1 MAYGSHMTKTTVYL
15 TDEIAR
21 ALASTARRTGRPQA
35 ELIREALDAYLNALP
50 QPRLLSLGLG
60 VDEKV
65 TAADSEDWLRDR
77 WSSER

>member
-21 ALASTARRTGRPQA
+21 ALAGAAHRLGRPQA
-35 ELIREALDAYLNALP
+35 ELVREALETYLSALP

-60 VDEKV
+60 ADEGL
-65 TAADSEDWLRDR
+65 AAEDSEDWLRSR
-77 WSSER
+77 WSGR